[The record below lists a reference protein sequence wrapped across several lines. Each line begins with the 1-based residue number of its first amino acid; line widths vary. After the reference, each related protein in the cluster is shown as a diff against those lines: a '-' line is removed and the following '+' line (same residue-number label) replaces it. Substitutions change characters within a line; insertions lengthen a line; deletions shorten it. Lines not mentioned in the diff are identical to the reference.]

1 MRGLSYWFFL
11 SATLY
16 VVAGMFLGIAMAASG
31 DHMLASAHAHLN
43 LVGWVSMALFAV
55 FYHSRPETA
64 QTRLARVHFGIATLG
79 LWTMV
84 PGIVLA
90 TLGKGEALAI
100 IGSLLTLASML
111 IFAGTVIRAAFPGRT
126 VRRADLTDREGQM
139 A

>member
-1 MRGLSYWFFL
+1 MRGLSYLFFL

-16 VVAGMFLGIAMAASG
+16 VLAGMFLGIAMAASG
-31 DHMLASAHAHLN
+31 DHSLASTHAHLN

-55 FYHSRPETA
+55 FYHIHPDAAR
-64 QTRLARVHFGIATLG
+64 TRLARVHFATATLG

-90 TLGKGEALAI
+90 THGKSETLAI
-100 IGSLLTLASML
+100 AGSFLTLASML
-111 IFAGTVIRAAFPGRT
+111 VFAVMMIRAGFAGPAVPRT
-126 VRRADLTDREGQM
+126 SVKHSAGQP